1 MHTHPIIAVDMD
13 EVIADALGEHLS
25 RYNRDFPEKL
35 TVDDLQGRWLWDAV
49 PPSRLPA
56 LERYMLSDDFFAVLD
71 VMPHSQR
78 VLERLQSRYDVF
90 IATAAMEVPTSF
102 TAKFQWL
109 ARHFPF
115 IPTSRIVFC
124 GDKSILRA
132 DYLIDDNPRQLR
144 LFEGPITDA
153 SSRPER
159 TPTDASSRPTGGS
172 GETPVSAPTAAS
184 FRPEPL
190 SEEKGRSGETPVF
203 RDRRREGILFSS
215 PANANV
221 TGFRRVHDWLD
232 VEKMFLG

>member
-1 MHTHPIIAVDMD
+1 MHTPRPIIAVDMD
-13 EVIADALGEHLS
+13 EVIADALSEHLT

-49 PPSRLPA
+49 PPARVAA
-56 LERYMLSDDFFAVLD
+56 LERYMLSDDFFAVLG
-71 VMPHSQR
+71 VMPESQR

-124 GDKSILRA
+124 GDKSILRS

-144 LFEGPITDA
+144 LFQSAGP
-153 SSRPER
+153 
-159 TPTDASSRPTGGS
+159 TP
-172 GETPVSAPTAAS
+172 
-184 FRPEPL
+184 
-190 SEEKGRSGETPVF
+190 
-203 RDRRREGILFSS
+203 REGILFSS

-221 TGFRRVHDWLD
+221 TGFRRVNDWLD
-232 VEKMFLG
+232 VEAIFLG